1 MKKTAI
7 LFDQDGTL
15 TDSGPG
21 IIRSARLTLAHFG
34 IEKSYDDLR
43 VFVGPPLEESFLD
56 LGIQEKDLQ
65 EAIHIYREEY
75 ETKGLYENKPYPGII
90 EMLKELRNNG
100 YPLYIVTSKD
110 REVALRVLSHFDM
123 AKYFQEVY
131 GTDKRKKVQK
141 SKAEL
146 MKDCLDETKKLGLNA
161 IMVGD
166 TKFDINGA
174 NSNKIPSVAVL
185 YGYGSRLS
193 IEEAKP
199 TFLAKDVQELE
210 KILSGL

>member
-21 IIRSARLTLAHFG
+21 IIRCARLTLAHFG
-34 IEKSYDDLR
+34 IKKSYDDLR

-56 LGIQEKDLQ
+56 LGIKEENLQ
-65 EAIHIYREEY
+65 EAIRIYRQEY

-90 EMLKELRNNG
+90 EMLKHLRKAG

-123 AKYFQEVY
+123 TEYFQEVY

-141 SKAEL
+141 TKAEL
-146 MKDCLDETKKLGLNA
+146 MKECLDETKKLSLNA

-174 NSNKIPSVAVL
+174 NSNRIPSVAVL

-210 KILSGL
+210 KILSSL